1 MPKGY
6 LIDKDEVIYFSS
18 NLIEGIDVII
28 KENVGKYAYR
38 IDHKMISVAELIAN
52 KK

>member
-1 MPKGY
+1 MPIEY
-6 LIDKDEVIYFSS
+6 LIDKDEVIYSGS
-18 NLIEGIDVII
+18 KLIEGIDVFI

-38 IDHKMISVAELIAN
+38 IDHKMNSVAELIAN